1 MVRPDLQGDPLMRQG
16 HMGMITLLN
25 DDQTT
30 AHVRFGTHLYGLYDT
45 KDLLML
51 VPGFVLVDKLRTLPF
66 DDLEPGELIDLMEIV
81 LLDASEDPNHQM
93 KALEMA
99 TDHIPIWRAAVLGL
113 DDWIEGFLP
122 DLGDMATGPGR
133 GR

>member
-16 HMGMITLLN
+16 HMGQITLLN

-30 AHVRFGTHLYGLYDT
+30 AHLRFGTSLYGLYET
-45 KDLLML
+45 KHLLML

-66 DDLEPGELIDLMEIV
+66 DELEPAELIDLMEIV
-81 LLDASEDPNHQM
+81 LLNASEDPNHQM
-93 KALEMA
+93 KALELA
-99 TDHIPIWRAAVLGL
+99 TDNVQIWRAAVLGV

-122 DLGDMATGPGR
+122 DLGDMTQGPGR